1 MSCCVRNRWG
11 SDISRLLRVAGLAL
25 TLAAPAAAQP
35 GPVPVSV
42 VQVVER
48 PVRATRSFAGTVMPV
63 RTSVVGSAVDGRVEQ
78 FLVNEGDHVSKGQP
92 LAQLRTRLLEIQI
105 AGAKAERE
113 LRKHELTELQNGSRP
128 EEIAQAKA
136 KSAASQALYDYH
148 RGRLKRAEALRN
160 QPRAISEDEM
170 QEATS
175 ATESALQVMLESKA
189 ALDLALAG
197 PRKER
202 IQQAEARVAFAEEA
216 IHELEDQLDK
226 HTIVAPFDGYVVEEN
241 TEQGQWI
248 TRGQAVAKV
257 VELGQVDVQSL
268 VLEDYQPLLA
278 LGMDAVVLLD
288 ALPTRHF
295 SGKIALVV
303 PQADLR
309 SRSFPVKIRLPNED
323 TPGGPLLK
331 PGMLARVSLAVGN
344 ETKALLVPKD
354 ALVLGGEK
362 AIVVAADGATG
373 AGKPGKA
380 RPVPV
385 EVGAAVEGQ
394 IQITPLGPLKI
405 GDLVIVEGNER
416 VRPGQD
422 VIVAK
427 VLETP
432 TARTAAAPEATK

>member
-1 MSCCVRNRWG
+1 MSSVSWA
-11 SDISRLLRVAGLAL
+11 RLGFRASPALLILAL
-25 TLAAPAAAQP
+25 AGPFAASAAAQQ
-35 GPVPVSV
+35 GPVPVAV
-42 VQVVER
+42 AQVVER
-48 PVRATRSFAGTVMPV
+48 QVRATRSFAGTVMPM

-78 FLVNEGDHVSKGQP
+78 FLVNEGDRVSKGQP
-92 LAQLRTRLLEIQI
+92 LAQLRTKLLEIQI

-128 EEIAQAKA
+128 EEIEQARA
-136 KSAASQALYDYH
+136 KSAATRALYDYH
-148 RGRLKRAEALRN
+148 RGRLQRAQALRN

-175 ATESALQVMLESKA
+175 ATESAMQGMLESKA
-189 ALDLALAG
+189 ALALAEAG

-226 HTIVAPFDGYVVEEN
+226 HTIIAPFDGYVVEES

-248 TRGQAVAKV
+248 TRGQHVAKV
-257 VELGQVDVQSL
+257 VELGQVDVLAL

-278 LGMDAVVLLD
+278 LGMESVVALD
-288 ALPTRHF
+288 SLPARQF

-309 SRSFPVKIRLPNED
+309 SRSFPVKIRLSNED

-331 PGMLARVSLAVGN
+331 PGMLARVSLAVGD
-344 ETKALLVPKD
+344 ETKAMLVPKD
-354 ALVLGGEK
+354 ALVLGGDK
-362 AIVVAADGATG
+362 AIVVVADGAAG

-385 EVGAAVEGQ
+385 EVGAAVDGL
-394 IQITPLGPLKI
+394 IQITPLGPLAT
-405 GDLVIVEGNER
+405 GALVIVEGNER

-422 VIVAK
+422 IVIAK
-427 VLETP
+427 VVETP
-432 TARTAAAPEATK
+432 AARTAAAPEATK

>member
-1 MSCCVRNRWG
+1 MPLVSRTRWG
-11 SDISRLLRVAGLAL
+11 SRVWLALSFAVIAGLF
-25 TLAAPAAAQP
+25 AAPALAQQ
-35 GPVPVSV
+35 GPVPVAV
-42 VQVVER
+42 ATVVER
-48 PVRATRSFAGTVMPV
+48 QVRATRSFAGTVMPL

-78 FLVNEGDHVSKGQP
+78 FLVNEGDRVTKGQP
-92 LAQLRTRLLEIQI
+92 LAQLRTKLHEIQI
-105 AGAKAERE
+105 AGAKAEHA
-113 LRKHELTELQNGSRP
+113 LRQHELTELKNGSRP
-128 EEIAQAKA
+128 EEIAQAQAKA
-136 KSAASQALYDYH
+136 AASRALYEYH

-175 ATESALQVMLESKA
+175 ATESALQIMLESKA

-202 IQQAEARVAFAEEA
+202 ILQAEARVAFAQEA
-216 IHELEDQLDK
+216 INELEDQLDK

-248 TRGQAVAKV
+248 VRGQVVAKV

-288 ALPTRHF
+288 ALPKRHF

-309 SRSFPVKIRLPNED
+309 SRSFPVKIRLANEE
-323 TPGGPLLK
+323 TPSGPLLK
-331 PGMLARVSLAVGN
+331 PGMLARVSLAVGD
-344 ETKALLVPKD
+344 ETQAMLVPKD

-362 AIVVAADGATG
+362 AIIVAADAAAG
-373 AGKPGKA
+373 AGKTGKA

-385 EVGAAVEGQ
+385 DVGAAVDGL
-394 IQITPLGPLKI
+394 IQITPLGPLEA

-422 VIVAK
+422 VVIAK
-427 VLETP
+427 VVEAP
-432 TARTAAAPEATK
+432 AARTASAPE